1 MRSPSTSCARSTIYP
16 RPRMRPNERGRRAN
30 VRRLVGLGGEQRFD
44 RTLPRTVELFQK
56 LFGRRDSA
64 VNEIFERRQIA
75 PLVAALLIV
84 AAAAA
89 QPVAAQLQTFF
100 GDLEHAAA
108 ADHRLKA
115 AARYIIA
122 QF

>member
-1 MRSPSTSCARSTIYP
+1 M
-16 RPRMRPNERGRRAN
+16 
-30 VRRLVGLGGEQRFD
+30 
-44 RTLPRTVELFQK
+44 ELFQE
-56 LFGRRDSA
+56 LLGGCDSA
-64 VNEIFERRQIA
+64 VNEIFEWRQIA

-89 QPVAAQLQTFF
+89 QPLATQLQTFF

-108 ADHRLKA
+108 ADYGLKA

-122 QF
+122 QLLPLEYSTR